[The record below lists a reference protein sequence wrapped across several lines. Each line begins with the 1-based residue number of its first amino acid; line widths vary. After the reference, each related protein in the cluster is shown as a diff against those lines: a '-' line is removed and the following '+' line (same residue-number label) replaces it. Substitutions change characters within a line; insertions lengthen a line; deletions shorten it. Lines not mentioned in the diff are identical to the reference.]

1 MDVKRGLLLDANYN
15 GRLNKVQLRFYN
27 LDTNKIYRWTDD
39 TKYLPYCLAK
49 YVAKEE
55 SEALDKN
62 WAYKGHEIVKRMN
75 LLTGKE
81 EEYYKL
87 YGRNPMDIRILR
99 KIVKYT
105 YENTIRFHQNFIYDK
120 KLQIGHVYRITN
132 NKLYEYKG
140 TSGLDIVAKI
150 IENEPKE
157 YGKFALE
164 NYHHFFQPFPKVRMV
179 AMDIEVVDKFGM
191 PNVVKAD
198 RRIISCAFYGN
209 DGTRLFIV
217 DKSRFGKK
225 RLTAFPTLYVKD
237 EVELIKAILQMI
249 NKYPIVLTFNGDN
262 FDLPYI
268 YNRMYHH
275 FPNQFRNEDTIYIK
289 DGWGFKSKYD
299 AFLKNSIHID
309 IYNYFSNKAIKQ
321 YAYGHKYKK
330 NSLDDIS
337 SALLGIAKIRHDLV
351 PISSM
356 SVEALAKYNMRDVEL
371 TMKLIERNDYQAWML
386 ILLFCRITS
395 LPISDLL
402 RHQISFWIK
411 SILTQ
416 EHKRNNCIIP
426 NPEDIR
432 RAKPSKHFTD
442 AIIEGKSYRG
452 AYVIQ
457 PKKGIHYDTVVMD
470 FASLYPSIIKEF
482 NLSYE
487 TINCGHKECR
497 KNKLKGTPYH
507 SCIKKM
513 GVFAYVV
520 AFLRDIRVK
529 HFKILAK
536 TDNYYKPIEQAL
548 KVFING
554 SYGVFG
560 SERFPYF
567 CLPVAETTTAIGWES
582 IKATIDKCEEMK
594 IDVVYGDTDSVFL
607 DNPTQL
613 QIDILTK
620 WSRLKL
626 DLELDYEKTYQFLAL
641 SNRKKNYVGVIK
653 GTNQIDMK
661 GITGKKSNTPEVI
674 RDAINKM
681 NLILVSITNEASFN
695 KQRSNIIK
703 TYHDVNRRIGV
714 YGVYPLDKFAINVT
728 LSKNPKDYVKNIPQ
742 HIRAIAGVEKD
753 YKSGDVVS
761 YVKCMHNTPIL
772 THKAKN
778 THIDITKYRALLK
791 SSAIQVLDALDIS
804 WDEVLGIKKITDFT
818 K

>member
-1 MDVKRGLLLDANYN
+1 MDIKRGLLLDANYN
-15 GRLNKVQLRFYN
+15 GRLNKVQLQFYD
-27 LDTNKIYRWTDD
+27 LDKDKIVRWTDD
-39 TKYLPYCLAK
+39 THYLPYCLAK

-55 SEALDKN
+55 SSALDRN
-62 WAYKGHEIVKRMN
+62 WAYKGHEIVKRTN

-87 YGRNPMDIRILR
+87 YGRNPLDIITLR
-99 KIVKYT
+99 KIVQHT
-105 YENTIRFHQNFIYDK
+105 WENNIRFHQNFIYDK
-120 KLQIGHVYRITN
+120 KIQIGHVYRIKD

-140 TSGLDIVAKI
+140 TTGLDIVAKI

-164 NYHHFFQPFPKVRMV
+164 NYQHFFQPFPKVKMV
-179 AMDIEVVDKFGM
+179 AMDIEVWDKDGM
-191 PNVVKAD
+191 PNIAKAD

-217 DKSRFGKK
+217 DKSRFNKK
-225 RLTAFPTLYVKD
+225 KLTDFPTLYVSD
-237 EVELIKAILQMI
+237 EVELIRAIIQMI

-268 YNRMYHH
+268 YNRMQNHY
-275 FPNQFRNEDTIYIK
+275 PNAFKNERTIYIK
-289 DGWGFKSKYD
+289 DGWGFKSKYE

-309 IYNYFSNKAIKQ
+309 IYNYFSNPSIKL
-321 YAYGHKYKK
+321 YAYGHKYKR

-337 SALLGIAKIRHDLV
+337 SALLGIAKIKHDNMS
-351 PISSM
+351 IASM
-356 SVEALAKYNMRDVEL
+356 SVERLAKYNMRDVEL

-386 ILLFCRITS
+386 MLLFCRLTS

-411 SILTQ
+411 SLLTQ
-416 EHKRNNCIIP
+416 EHKRNDFIIP

-452 AYVIQ
+452 AYVIK
-457 PKKGIHYDTVVMD
+457 PKRGIHYGTVVMD

-497 KNKLKGTPYH
+497 KNKLKGTPYY
-507 SCIKKM
+507 SCEKKM
-513 GVFAYVV
+513 GIFAYTV
-520 AFLRDIRVK
+520 AFFRDIRVK
-529 HFKILAK
+529 HFKALAK

-560 SERFPYF
+560 SEKFPYF

-582 IKATIDKCEEMK
+582 IKATIDKCEKMK
-594 IDVVYGDTDSVFL
+594 IGVVYGDTDSVFL
-607 DNPTQL
+607 DNPTQQ
-613 QIDILTK
+613 QIDVLTD
-620 WSRLKL
+620 WSRIEL
-626 DLELDYEKTYQFLAL
+626 DLELDYEKTYQMLAL
-641 SNRKKNYVGVIK
+641 SDRKKNYVGVIK

-674 RDAINKM
+674 RNAIDKM
-681 NLILVSITNEASFN
+681 NLVLVGITDEDSFN
-695 KQRSNIIK
+695 KKRPNIIA
-703 TYHDVNRRIGV
+703 TFHDTNRRMGIG
-714 YGVYPLDKFAINVT
+714 GVYPLEEFEINVT
-728 LSKNPKDYVKNIPQ
+728 LSKNPKDYIKNIPQ
-742 HIRAIAGVEKD
+742 HIRAIAGVEDK
-753 YKSGDVVS
+753 YKAGDVVS
-761 YVKCMHNTPIL
+761 YIKCKKNTPIL
-772 THKAKN
+772 TDKAKWGDV
-778 THIDITKYRALLK
+778 DITKYRQLLR
-791 SSAIQVLDALDIS
+791 SSAIQILDALEIS
-804 WDEVLGIKKITDFT
+804 WEEVLGIKKITDFT